1 MIQRCQAITWAALV
15 AQIPFELKYTLLGLS
30 NLQWTFIALVAV
42 NVPSFY
48 VHRQK
53 LMRDRLVQAA
63 ALFVAI
69 QWVSAYFAPEFT
81 GNAVKGAIRFTAAAT
96 LLAMAKLLPDWR
108 PIQRI
113 WAVASFC
120 AAVYALCAQAGL
132 GLPWLFRNGEFFVA
146 QIQRLSGSF
155 EYPNIAAAYYA
166 MSLPLVWWAPFRTVF
181 RWIAA
186 VVLSCAL
193 ILTFSRSAAAAVT
206 IVSIAMAV
214 LAWRKGERWR
224 MHAGLIGAGIGAFA
238 ILTIITPYL
247 TEVFQRSAAGTPR
260 AAEYSLDW
268 NLLREAPDLP
278 DMVRLTI
285 RNTGTIPWFSNGFG
299 HVAIGYRW
307 RNMETAQVDN
317 GRFVTALPHD
327 VQPDEAIELPVSFQ
341 TPARPGKYRLLIEL
355 FAGKSDWFGN
365 AGVRPAV
372 IDADIQPGISRTTES
387 VEAPYAP
394 RVERKAGV
402 RLESVSRTQL
412 WTAAVRMF
420 REHPFGVG
428 PDNYRLLYGRF
439 IGADSWNTN
448 IYSNNLYLELL
459 AGSGMLG
466 LAAFSLIVAC
476 IPHREATPP
485 LMAVAVFLI
494 HGFLDVFL
502 MTTPIY
508 FSFWILAGLCR
519 DE

>member
-1 MIQRCQAITWAALV
+1 M

-53 LMRDRLVQAA
+53 LIGDRLVQAA

-132 GLPWLFRNGEFFVA
+132 GLPWLFRNGEFFIA
-146 QIQRLSGSF
+146 QIPRLSGSF

-166 MSLPLVWWAPFRTVF
+166 MSCRLCGGRLLPDGIPLDCCSC
-181 RWIAA
+181 
-186 VVLSCAL
+186 LSCAL

-206 IVSIAMAV
+206 IISIATAV
-214 LAWRKGERWR
+214 LAWRKGDRWR
-224 MHAGLIGAGIGAFA
+224 IHAGLIGAGIGAFA

-247 TEVFQRSAAGTPR
+247 TEVFQRSAAGTFPR
-260 AAEYSLDW
+260 RRVLTRLEPCG
-268 NLLREAPDLP
+268 EAPDLP

-285 RNTGTIPWFSNGFG
+285 RNTGTIPWFSNGVG

-307 RNMETAQVDN
+307 RNMETAQVEN
-317 GRFVTALPHD
+317 GRSVTALPHD

-365 AGVRPAV
+365 AG
-372 IDADIQPGISRTTES
+372 
-387 VEAPYAP
+387 
-394 RVERKAGV
+394 
-402 RLESVSRTQL
+402 
-412 WTAAVRMF
+412 
-420 REHPFGVG
+420 
-428 PDNYRLLYGRF
+428 
-439 IGADSWNTN
+439 
-448 IYSNNLYLELL
+448 
-459 AGSGMLG
+459 
-466 LAAFSLIVAC
+466 
-476 IPHREATPP
+476 
-485 LMAVAVFLI
+485 
-494 HGFLDVFL
+494 
-502 MTTPIY
+502 
-508 FSFWILAGLCR
+508 
-519 DE
+519 